1 MKKETIFTGSGV
13 AIVTPFTKDGI
24 DFDKLGELIDWQIE
38 NGTDAIIIC
47 GTTGESATMPD
58 DEHLAAIE
66 YTVKRV
72 NGRVPVIAG
81 AGSNDTRHGIELS
94 KEAETLG
101 ADALLHVT
109 PYYNKAT
116 QKGLYEHFKAMA
128 ESVNLPIV
136 LYNVPSRTGV
146 NIALDTLGK
155 LAELPNIA
163 AIKEAS
169 GSLSLATDIIAK
181 YGDKIDVYSGND
193 DIILPMLSVGCK
205 GVISVLANVA
215 PKETHQLCQ
224 SFFDGDIETSR
235 KLQLGAA
242 ELNHALFCE
251 VNPIPVKK
259 AMELLGWDVG
269 PLRLPLV
276 EPSEEHIAQ
285 IQKELQAAG
294 CKF

>member
-1 MKKETIFTGSGV
+1 MKKDTIFTGSGV

-38 NGTDAIIIC
+38 NDTDAIIIC

-58 DEHLAAIE
+58 NEHLAAIE
-66 YTVKRV
+66 FTVKRV

-94 KEAETLG
+94 KAAQAHG

-109 PYYNKAT
+109 PYYNKAS
-116 QKGLYEHFKAMA
+116 QRGLYEHFKAIA
-128 ESVNLPIV
+128 ENVDIPII

-146 NIALDTLGK
+146 NISLDTLGK
-155 LAELPNIA
+155 LADLPNIA
-163 AIKEAS
+163 AMKEAS
-169 GSLSLATDIIAK
+169 GSLSAATDMIAE

-193 DIILPMLSVGCK
+193 DIILPMLAVGCK

-215 PKETHQLCQ
+215 PKQTHQLCQ
-224 SFFDGDIETSR
+224 SFFEGDIETSR
-235 KLQLGAA
+235 KMQLEAA

-251 VNPIPVKK
+251 VNPIPVKTALNLMGK
-259 AMELLGWDVG
+259 EVG
-269 PLRLPLV
+269 PLRLPLC
-276 EPSEEHIAQ
+276 SMEEKNLEKLKKAMKGYGL
-285 IQKELQAAG
+285 IQ
-294 CKF
+294 